1 METIS
6 VFSLKKT
13 SEYSILRHTTHV
25 GRKIPYYVNHLFHD
39 IITND
44 NELIMIEREVY
55 AERKIECSYDFTR
68 REEIIKEL
76 SDIKEF
82 VKELQN
88 KKYLLT
94 TELEIIESTLVRY
107 LLPSD
112 LPTDVKD
119 TSNFV

>member
-1 METIS
+1 M
-6 VFSLKKT
+6 FSLRKT
-13 SEYSILRHTTHV
+13 SEFSILRHTTRV
-25 GRKIPYYVNHLFHD
+25 GRKIPYYVNNLFHD

-55 AERKIECSYDFTR
+55 AERKIESAYDFTR

-82 VKELQN
+82 VRELQN

-94 TELEIIESTLVRY
+94 TELERIDSTLVKY

-119 TSNFV
+119 TKNIV